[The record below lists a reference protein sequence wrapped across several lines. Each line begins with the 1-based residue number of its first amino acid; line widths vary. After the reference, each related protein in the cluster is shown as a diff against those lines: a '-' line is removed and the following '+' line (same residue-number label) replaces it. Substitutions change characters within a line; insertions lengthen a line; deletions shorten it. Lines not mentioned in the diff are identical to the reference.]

1 MTTSK
6 SAFEYSWG
14 NALGRS
20 RISAVCVGLNTYTPG
35 CPVATCEA
43 HLNVLQR
50 FQGALNLNLK
60 KQAA

>member
-20 RISAVCVGLNTYTPG
+20 RISAVCAGLNTYTP
-35 CPVATCEA
+35 VATCDA